1 MTGPNFHR
9 ASGSRALRASRSWAA
24 LVALAVFTASGS
36 AAADTASA
44 KELFHQAQD
53 LYDSGEFEGAL
64 PLFREVYAQTS
75 SPNARLYIARSLR
88 DAGHT
93 TEAYEEM
100 ADVAREAAQRAESEP
115 KYEGTRDAALKEL
128 KPLEAKVARLTL
140 AIADTPQ
147 GTEVTV
153 NDRPFDLDKLGSEV
167 ALLPGTIVVKVK
179 APGRDMVRRSL
190 ELSGGEAKTLA
201 MALPAPR
208 GGDGD
213 GDGDGDGGGGGGGGM
228 SPIRAA
234 GIGVAG
240 LGAAGI
246 VVFAVTGSMSKSKF
260 EEVET
265 ACGGKKCPDDALT
278 ADIDEGKTLETIAN
292 ISLIAGGVLLVAG
305 VTMIV
310 VGEDEESD
318 EALRVG
324 VVPLFAGADS
334 PTGMPGGFI
343 SLSNRF

>member
-1 MTGPNFHR
+1 MTGSIF
-9 ASGSRALRASRSWAA
+9 LRWVRRGGAVGA
-24 LVALAVFTASGS
+24 LVAATALTSSGS
-36 AAADTASA
+36 ARADNASA
-44 KELFHQAQD
+44 KELFHKAQD

-88 DAGHT
+88 DAGRT

-100 ADVAREAAQRAESEP
+100 AAVAKEAGQRAEAEP

-128 KPLEAKVARLTL
+128 VPLEAKVARLTL
-140 AIADTPQ
+140 AIAETPT
-147 GTEVTV
+147 GTEVTI
-153 NDRPFDLDKLGSEV
+153 NDEPFDLSKLGSEV
-167 ALLPGTIVVKVK
+167 ALLPGEIVVKVQ

-201 MALPAPR
+201 MALPAARPDD
-208 GGDGD
+208 GPDEGPDEGD
-213 GDGDGDGGGGGGGGM
+213 GGGM

-260 EEVET
+260 DEVEA
-265 ACGGKKCPDDALT
+265 ACDGKKCTDEGFAE
-278 ADIDEGKTLETIAN
+278 DIDDGKTLETIAN
-292 ISLIAGGVLLVAG
+292 ISLIAGGVLLAAG

-310 VGEDEESD
+310 MGEDEPSD
-318 EALRVG
+318 EALRIG
-324 VVPLFAGADS
+324 VMPLVAGSDRAD
-334 PTGMPGGFI
+334 GMPGGFV
-343 SLSNRF
+343 SVSGAF